1 MKHVKRIL
9 AVLLALCFVFAVG
22 CAKGPIKT
30 MRNYLKDNGV
40 YDAENGSYKIELTND
55 IDYFCYKNRD
65 NVRLSCFQYS
75 SGKYMSFYITFDNE
89 GLEDLCYDYAFYYGS
104 TYSLIG
110 HIYPEFF
117 DANTDSLTYDYSDSE
132 LGSAYENSLLAQLA
146 ASYARMVLA
155 AFKNHLSNAGYYV
168 TPAELGFVNF

>member
-1 MKHVKRIL
+1 MKYFKRIL

-40 YDAENGSYKIELTND
+40 YDAEYGSYTIELTKD
-55 IDYFCYKNRD
+55 VDYYCYKNKD
-65 NVRLSCFQYS
+65 NVKLSYFQYS

-89 GLEDLCYDYAFYYGS
+89 GLEDLRYDYTFYYGS
-104 TYSLIG
+104 TYTLCG
-110 HIYPEFF
+110 YIYPDLFN
-117 DANTDSLTYDYSDSE
+117 ANTDSLTYDYSDSK

-146 ASYARMVLA
+146 ASYAKIVLA
-155 AFKNHLSNAGYYV
+155 AFKNHLSSAGYYV
-168 TPAELGFVNF
+168 TLAELGFVNI